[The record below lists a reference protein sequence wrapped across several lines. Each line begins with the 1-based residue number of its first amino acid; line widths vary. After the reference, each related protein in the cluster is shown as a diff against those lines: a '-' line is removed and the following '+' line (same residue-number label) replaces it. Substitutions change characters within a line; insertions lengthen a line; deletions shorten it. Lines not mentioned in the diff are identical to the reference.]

1 MQTLSCSRLKGT
13 ATAAPAGLTC
23 LNDAAAGI
31 FNARYNSRTN
41 WYALK
46 ASQRLMKPGAPF
58 TTVTATRAKFLAAA
72 RSNVTPPISIC
83 STASS
88 TETPSRLMAI
98 CIEI

>member
-1 MQTLSCSRLKGT
+1 MHTLRCSGLKGT

-23 LNDAAAGI
+23 LKDAAAGI

-41 WYALK
+41 CLIIFG
-46 ASQRLMKPGAPF
+46 PGSH
-58 TTVTATRAKFLAAA
+58 TIATRAKFLAAA

-88 TETPSRLMAI
+88 TDTPCWLI
-98 CIEI
+98 V